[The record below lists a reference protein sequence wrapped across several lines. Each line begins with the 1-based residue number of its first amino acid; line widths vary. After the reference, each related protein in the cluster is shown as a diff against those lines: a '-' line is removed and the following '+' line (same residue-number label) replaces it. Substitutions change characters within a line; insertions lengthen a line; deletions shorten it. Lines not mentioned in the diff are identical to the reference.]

1 MTTMSP
7 AMNAT
12 LPQNIPQ
19 TTQLLLDMKNKGQLQ
34 SYVAQHKDDPGYA
47 SLLSLAMTI
56 NQTSDEAK
64 ALAAQPPQ
72 QTISNQALAS
82 LASRQQPMAMPQAM
96 PYGMPGQPQQAP
108 QEQPPEMSG
117 IAQAPAPNMQHMAD
131 GGIVGYAEGGHI
143 DSHGAIRF
151 QNLGSVPNT
160 VTSAAD
166 LRNILNLN
174 GEYPITTSAADLPN
188 PSYKMT
194 PSGVQPTPNTDVV
207 NKAKM
212 PLGRYG
218 AGLGLLYSAVAP
230 PSEDE
235 MASLRAEYNAL
246 PAEEKARR
254 ENPGTDGS
262 IRHLITSM
270 FSPNKPTTG
279 PTPPAANAPAST
291 APSAPEQPPT
301 SSYTPPTSSYTPS
314 TVGSPPTIKPSFMAG
329 LPAIT
334 PKQAMENANQF
345 YDETAANKLTAEYK
359 AQLETSL
366 AARKTALEDMI
377 KNRPELGKKEKEL
390 LDKQTEKDSGKAEDL
405 KNFSLIE
412 AGLAMMSGTSPY
424 AMVNIGQGGLK
435 GLQSYKEGKKELDKA
450 SDLRDQAYAHI
461 ADMNDAQKI
470 GDQNLA
476 LQHGDKAA
484 EALNNFNN
492 TVMGNQ
498 FTKNMALTG
507 IAAAGYNTN
516 QQMVNDTNRTNAV
529 IGSQT
534 NIANANLQMDAL
546 KINAGLAKPPPM
558 IEMAQWLGGGRDQ
571 AAIDK
576 GMAKLQEVQQ
586 NKQSLVP
593 LMVEMAKD
601 PLLKSQ
607 NPELYNSIK
616 AYTMSFLTPNA
627 VSTPSGKVR
636 Q

>member
-1 MTTMSP
+1 MTMMSP

-131 GGIVGYAEGGHI
+131 GGIVGYAEGGRTDDRGIKHFQVGGTSSMANAIMPYQQGPFTAADTSMGMPDPRYQGLGII
-143 DSHGAIRF
+143 DTTKLAGSDLSNWLTNTEKDSLKNQAKRVNYTKPTVPGLDFASMP
-151 QNLGSVPNT
+151 QNLIDAYNKSASNT
-160 VTSAAD
+160 
-166 LRNILNLN
+166 
-174 GEYPITTSAADLPN
+174 E
-188 PSYKMT
+188 
-194 PSGVQPTPNTDVV
+194 
-207 NKAKM
+207 
-212 PLGRYG
+212 
-218 AGLGLLYSAVAP
+218 
-230 PSEDE
+230 
-235 MASLRAEYNAL
+235 
-246 PAEEKARR
+246 
-254 ENPGTDGS
+254 
-262 IRHLITSM
+262 
-270 FSPNKPTTG
+270 
-279 PTPPAANAPAST
+279 
-291 APSAPEQPPT
+291 PSAPEQ
-301 SSYTPPTSSYTPS
+301 PPTSSYTPS

-377 KNRPELGKKEKEL
+377 KKRPELGKKEKEL
-390 LDKQTEKDSGKAEDL
+390 LDKQTEKASGKAEDL

-529 IGSQT
+529 IGNQT